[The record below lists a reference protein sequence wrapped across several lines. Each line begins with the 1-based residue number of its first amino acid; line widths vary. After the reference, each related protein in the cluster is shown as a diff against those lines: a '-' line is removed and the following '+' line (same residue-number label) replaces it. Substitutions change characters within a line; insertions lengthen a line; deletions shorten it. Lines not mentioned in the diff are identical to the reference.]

1 MSELSAVGVREAK
14 NRFSE
19 LTAQV
24 NELGSTL
31 VVLKNNRPWVTIHP
45 ADPESASRRE
55 RLERFHSLTASIE
68 QDVLHEPAWPA
79 DKSDRELLD
88 EEILNEMME
97 EEDRKSDLM
106 WEKISGRARRKK
118 KDHGKRSED

>member
-19 LTAQV
+19 LTARV

-45 ADPESASRRE
+45 ADPEAAERRS
-55 RLERFHSLTASIE
+55 RLERFHALTAAIE
-68 QDVLHEPAWPA
+68 RDAAQEPAWVA

-88 EEILNEMME
+88 EE
-97 EEDRKSDLM
+97 
-106 WEKISGRARRKK
+106 RARRF
-118 KDHGKRSED
+118 G

>member
-1 MSELSAVGVREAK
+1 MTELSAVGVREAK

-45 ADPESASRRE
+45 ADPEAASRRA
-55 RLERFHSLTASIE
+55 RLERFHALTASIE
-68 QDVLHEPAWPA
+68 RDVSREPDWEA

-88 EEILNEMME
+88 EE
-97 EEDRKSDLM
+97 RV
-106 WEKISGRARRKK
+106 RRF
-118 KDHGKRSED
+118 G